1 MSMQETGP
9 VVVLDHDFGD
19 IDIERSIMEPAGLEV
34 VAAQCK
40 TEDDVVAVARDAAG
54 VLTQYAEVKE
64 RALSGLRRCR
74 VIARYGTGVDTV
86 DVAAATRRGIRVT
99 NAPNE
104 WCADEVADHA
114 VALLL
119 TLARKLPAYDRATR
133 RGSWSWQDGRPI
145 HRLRGATL
153 GLLSFGAIARGI
165 GARMASFG
173 VRVTAHDPFLGPDE
187 IRAAGALPVSFDELL
202 ESSDYV
208 VVQAPLTSET
218 RGLIGERELRRMKPT
233 AILVNTARG
242 PIIDD
247 HALYRALREGWIAGA
262 GLDDIAEEPAK
273 RRDWTPASPLFS
285 LDNVVLTPHAA
296 YYSEESLEFVRR
308 FAANEVVRVLSGQEP
323 MSPVNLKAA

>member
-1 MSMQETGP
+1 MSMERTGP
-9 VVVLDHDFGD
+9 VVVLDYDFGD
-19 IDIERSIMEPAGLEV
+19 IDVERSLLEPAGFEV

-40 TEDDVVAVARDAAG
+40 TEEDVAAAAHDAVG

-64 RALSGLRRCR
+64 RAISGLRRCR

-99 NAPNE
+99 NAPND

-145 HRLRGATL
+145 HRIRGATL

-165 GARMASFG
+165 SARMASFG
-173 VRVTAHDPFLGPDE
+173 ARIMTHDPFLDPDE
-187 IRAAGALPVSFDELL
+187 IRAAGAAPVPFGELL
-202 ESSDYV
+202 ERSDYLV
-208 VVQAPLTSET
+208 LQAPLTTET

-247 HALYRALREGWIAGA
+247 SALYRALKEGWIAGA

-273 RRDWTPASPLFS
+273 RRDWKPTSPLLS
-285 LDNVVLTPHAA
+285 LDNVVITPHAA
-296 YYSEESLEFVRR
+296 YYSDESIEFVRR
-308 FAANEVVRVLSGQEP
+308 FAANEIVRVLSGQEP
-323 MSPVNLKAA
+323 MSPVNLMAA

>member
-1 MSMQETGP
+1 MSMKQTGP
-9 VVVLDHDFGD
+9 VVVLDYDFGD
-19 IDIERSIMEPAGLEV
+19 IDIERSIMESAGLEV

-40 TEDDVVAVARDAAG
+40 TEDDVVAVARDAVG

-64 RALSGLRRCR
+64 RAISELQRCR

-86 DVAAATRRGIRVT
+86 DVAAATKRGIRVT

-119 TLARKLPAYDRATR
+119 TLVRKLPVYDRATR
-133 RGSWSWQDGRPI
+133 GGSWSWQDGRPI
-145 HRLRGATL
+145 HRMRGATL

-165 GARMASFG
+165 GERMASFG
-173 VRVTAHDPFLGPDE
+173 VRVTAHDPFLDPNE
-187 IRAAGALPVSFDELL
+187 IRAAGATPVSFDDLL
-202 ESSDYV
+202 ERSDYV
-208 VVQAPLTSET
+208 VVQAPLTPET

-242 PIIDD
+242 PILDD
-247 HALYRALREGWIAGA
+247 DALYRALREGWIAGA

-273 RRDWTPASPLFS
+273 RRDWRPTSPLFS
-285 LDNVVLTPHAA
+285 LDNVVITPHAA

-308 FAANEVVRVLSGQEP
+308 FAANEVVRVLTGQEP

>member
-1 MSMQETGP
+1 MSTEKTGP
-9 VVVLDHDFGD
+9 VVVLDHDFGGV
-19 IDIERSIMEPAGLEV
+19 DIERSLIESAGFEL

-40 TEDDVVAVARDAAG
+40 TEEDVVAAAHDAVG

-64 RALSGLRRCR
+64 KAISGLPRCR

-99 NAPNE
+99 NAPND

-119 TLARKLPAYDRATR
+119 TLARKLFAYDRATH

-145 HRLRGATL
+145 HRMRGATL
-153 GLLSFGAIARGI
+153 GLLSFGAIARGV
-165 GARMASFG
+165 GRRMASFG
-173 VRVTAHDPFLGPDE
+173 VQVTAHDPFVDPDE
-187 IRAAGALPVSFDELL
+187 VRAAGATPVSFDDLL
-202 ESSDYV
+202 ASSDYLV
-208 VVQAPLTSET
+208 IQAPLTSET
-218 RGLIGERELRRMKPT
+218 RGLLGERELRRMKPT

-242 PIIDD
+242 PILDD
-247 HALYRALREGWIAGA
+247 SALYRALTWGWIAGA
-262 GLDDIAEEPAK
+262 GLDDVEEEPAK
-273 RRDWTPASPLFS
+273 RRDWKPTSPLFS
-285 LDNVVLTPHAA
+285 LENVVITPHAA

-323 MSPVNLKAA
+323 KSPVNLMAA

>member
-1 MSMQETGP
+1 MSMERTGP
-9 VVVLDHDFGD
+9 VVVLDYDFGD
-19 IDIERSIMEPAGLEV
+19 VDVERSLLEPAGFEV

-40 TEDDVVAVARDAAG
+40 TEEDVVAAAHDAVG

-64 RALSGLRRCR
+64 RAISGLRRCR

-99 NAPNE
+99 NAPND

-145 HRLRGATL
+145 HRIRGATL

-165 GARMASFG
+165 CARMASFG
-173 VRVTAHDPFLGPDE
+173 ARIMAHDPFLDPDE
-187 IRAAGALPVSFDELL
+187 IRAAGAAPVPFDELL
-202 ESSDYV
+202 ERSDYLV
-208 VVQAPLTSET
+208 LQAPLTPET

-247 HALYRALREGWIAGA
+247 SALYRALKEGWIAGA

-273 RRDWTPASPLFS
+273 RRDWQPTSPLLS
-285 LDNVVLTPHAA
+285 LENVVITPHAA
-296 YYSEESLEFVRR
+296 YYSDESIEFVRR
-308 FAANEVVRVLSGQEP
+308 FAANEIIRVLSGQEP
-323 MSPVNLKAA
+323 MSPVNLMAA